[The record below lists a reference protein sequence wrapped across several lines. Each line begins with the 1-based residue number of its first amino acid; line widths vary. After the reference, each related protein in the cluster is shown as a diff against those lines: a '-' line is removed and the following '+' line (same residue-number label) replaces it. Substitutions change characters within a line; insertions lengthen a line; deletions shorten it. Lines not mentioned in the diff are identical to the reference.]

1 MQGDIEAQGMLG
13 FMYNRGEGVPQDKIK
28 AHMWLNFAT
37 VNGHAQTK
45 IMRDLVAKALTPDQI
60 KQAQQL
66 ASACQA
72 RHFSMK

>member
-13 FMYNRGEGVPQDKIK
+13 FMYNRGEGVPQDQIK
-28 AHMWLNFAT
+28 AHMWLKLAT

-45 IMRDLVAKALTPDQI
+45 IMRDLFAKALTPDQI

-72 RHFSMK
+72 HHFSMK